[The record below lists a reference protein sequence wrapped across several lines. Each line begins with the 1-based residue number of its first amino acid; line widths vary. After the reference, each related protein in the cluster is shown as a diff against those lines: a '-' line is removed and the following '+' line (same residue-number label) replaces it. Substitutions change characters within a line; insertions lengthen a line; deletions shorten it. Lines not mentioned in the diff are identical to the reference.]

1 MRSLGYYLRRALQG
15 IRSNLLVTF
24 LSVVTTTVS
33 LLTLGTF
40 LLLYTNLRASTAGW
54 GGDVQIVAYVADG
67 LSMEEV
73 NHLSESI
80 SRLAGVSAVKYV
92 SREDA
97 LERFRRDLGA
107 QAGVLDGLTTN
118 PLPAS
123 LEIQLRDR
131 AADAGRV
138 RTVAGRIRTMTG
150 VDDVQYGQ
158 EWISQYGA
166 FMNLLRV
173 LGAVIGLFLLG
184 GAALVVAS
192 TIKLAVY
199 ARRDE
204 LEILSLVGAS
214 KPFVRIPL
222 LIEGLVQGVLGA
234 VLAVAILYGAYAFLL
249 PRIHGSLLLSVG
261 GFKMAFL
268 PGELVLALLAVG
280 AAVGLC
286 GSALSVGRFGRT

>member
-1 MRSLGYYLRRALQG
+1 MRSLGYYFRRAIQG

-24 LSVVTTTVS
+24 LSVVTITVS

-54 GGDVQIVAYVADG
+54 GGDAQIVAYLAEG
-67 LSMEEV
+67 LSMDEV

-131 AADAGRV
+131 AADTEQVHTLADQV
-138 RTVAGRIRTMTG
+138 RTMTG
-150 VDDVQYGQ
+150 VEDVQYGQ
-158 EWISQYGA
+158 EWISQYHA
-166 FMNLLRV
+166 FVRVLRV
-173 LGAVIGLFLLG
+173 LGAVVGLFLLG
-184 GAALVVAS
+184 GAVLVVAN

-214 KPFVRIPL
+214 KPFVRIPF

-234 VLAVAILYGAYAFLL
+234 VLAVAILYGAYTFLL
-249 PRIHGSLLLSVG
+249 PRIRDSLLLSAG

-268 PGELVLALLAVG
+268 SGELVLALVAVG

>member
-24 LSVVTTTVS
+24 LSVVTIAVS

-40 LLLYTNLRASTAGW
+40 LLLYLNLRASTAGW
-54 GGDVQIVAYVADG
+54 GGDAQIVAYLAEG
-67 LSMEEV
+67 PSMEEV

-97 LERFRRDLGA
+97 LQRFRRDLGA

-131 AADAGRV
+131 AADTERV
-138 RTVAGRIRTMTG
+138 RALADRVRTMTG

-158 EWISQYGA
+158 EWISQYRA
-166 FMNLLRV
+166 FVNLLRV
-173 LGAVIGLFLLG
+173 LGVVIGLFLLG
-184 GAALVVAS
+184 GAVLVVAN

-234 VLAVAILYGAYAFLL
+234 ALAVAILYGAYTFLL
-249 PRIHGSLLLSVG
+249 PRIHDSLLLSAG
-261 GFKMAFL
+261 GFKMVFL
-268 PGELVLALLAVG
+268 SGEWMLALLAVG